1 MLTAGQHIDTHR
13 LIFSMSTSKSLR
25 QVFFGL
31 PLFRFPWGFQLIQ
44 RLPCDVVGWLPQGVP
59 DPSPSSTPH
68 LLVSWQLVGT
78 LPQVCN
84 ADGVGPVYLE
94 DPSQAAVDEGL
105 YFSGGGLRGP
115 SCHRSI
121 QKY

>member
-1 MLTAGQHIDTHR
+1 
-13 LIFSMSTSKSLR
+13 MSASRSRR
-25 QVFFGL
+25 QVSWPSSLSLSLGI
-31 PLFRFPWGFQLIQ
+31 PLE

-59 DPSPSSTPH
+59 DPSPSSTPD

-78 LPQVCN
+78 LPQVCI
-84 ADGVGPVYLE
+84 ADGVGSAYLE

-105 YFSGGGLRGP
+105 YFPDGGLRGP
-115 SCHRSI
+115 PCLRSI